1 MTIILVKLLL
11 AHILT
16 DFIFQTDNLVVQKR
30 QNRISPIIHSVIAGL
45 LAYLLVAQWSC
56 HEIFW
61 VTAISHYIIDF
72 WKINQK
78 KDNFKLFLIDQG
90 LHGLVIL
97 LLSIWLIKDI
107 SEINLNVF
115 SEKNLLYLTAF
126 ITVTKPYSVIIQK
139 FTQKWQSEAHK
150 EAGSDNLEK
159 AGEYIGI
166 FERILVLLFVIFQQY
181 PAIGFLITAKSILRF
196 SSNNKE
202 PRKQTEYILIGT
214 FLSFTLTIIT
224 GLLLNHLIG
233 QIRIP

>member
-16 DFIFQTDNLVVQKR
+16 DFIFQTDNLVIQKR
-30 QNRISPIIHSVIAGL
+30 HNRISPIIHSVMAGL
-45 LAYLLVAQWSC
+45 LAYLLVAQWPS

-78 KDNFKLFLIDQG
+78 KDNFKIFLIDQG

-97 LLSIWLIKDI
+97 FLSIWLTKDI

-115 SEKNLLYLTAF
+115 SEKNILYVTAF
-126 ITVTKPYSVIIQK
+126 ILVTKPYSVIIKK
-139 FTQKWQSEAHK
+139 FTQKWQLEAQE
-150 EAGSDNLEK
+150 EAGSDNLEQ

-166 FERILVLLFVIFQQY
+166 FERILVLLFLIFQQY

-224 GLLLNHLIG
+224 GLLLNQLITSL
-233 QIRIP
+233 

>member
-16 DFIFQTDNLVVQKR
+16 DFIFQTDNLVIQKR

-45 LAYLLVAQWSC
+45 LAYLLVAQWSN

-97 LLSIWLIKDI
+97 FLSIWLIKDI
-107 SEINLNVF
+107 SEINLNIF

-126 ITVTKPYSVIIQK
+126 ILVTKPYSVIIQK
-139 FTQKWQSEAHK
+139 FTQKWQLEARK
-150 EAGSDNLEK
+150 ETGKDNLEK

-166 FERILVLLFVIFQQY
+166 LERILVLLFVIFQQY

-196 SSNNKE
+196 SSNNEE

-224 GLLLNHLIG
+224 GLLLNQLTTSL
-233 QIRIP
+233 